1 VSMTDSDTTCCSGT
15 GGTGSG
21 TSATSTS
28 GKYAMLVP
36 ILHGQFISV
45 LISGTGF
52 FASLL
57 ADRSA
62 NCPMFMSLLTY
73 ALLSLHL
80 FWLNSAQSGSG
91 SGGQSAGQSE
101 GYVDL
106 DGEESQVQRSD
117 SHSHGSSSSS
127 SSGSGSASRADGRT
141 HGPLTGAGSA
151 DQSSMLIVEDNS
163 SYEMHCPWYL
173 YLFLALLD
181 VEANVII
188 ISAYNYTSITS
199 IMLLDC
205 FSIPCVMM
213 LSFCFLGAKYRRQ
226 HIVGV
231 VICLFGMGCIILS
244 DSSNLDDIGPSQGD
258 DGGDDQK
265 SSNAVKG
272 DILCLIGTSLYAL
285 SNVLQEAMVKTK
297 DRVEYLGML
306 GFFGTVISIIQTSIF
321 ERKKLLYDIEWNTV
335 TILYTTGFVLCLFLM
350 YRNTSAFLT
359 TSDAAL
365 FNLSLLT
372 SDVYAVIFSY
382 FVFGYTV
389 SWLYF
394 VALVL
399 AVTGVLLYHTA
410 GPVHDNVEAAVE
422 RFKNVML
429 RGMRS
434 YADYRDRY
442 KFIYERKDS
451 DTRQSFKSIHHMD
464 NYDCIVDECSG
475 LIANSTIVV
484 DHDDHDPNA
493 YSY

>member
-1 VSMTDSDTTCCSGT
+1 
-15 GGTGSG
+15 
-21 TSATSTS
+21 
-28 GKYAMLVP
+28 
-36 ILHGQFISV
+36 
-45 LISGTGF
+45 
-52 FASLL
+52 
-57 ADRSA
+57 
-62 NCPMFMSLLTY
+62 
-73 ALLSLHL
+73 
-80 FWLNSAQSGSG
+80 
-91 SGGQSAGQSE
+91 
-101 GYVDL
+101 
-106 DGEESQVQRSD
+106 
-117 SHSHGSSSSS
+117 
-127 SSGSGSASRADGRT
+127 
-141 HGPLTGAGSA
+141 
-151 DQSSMLIVEDNS
+151 
-163 SYEMHCPWYL
+163 
-173 YLFLALLD
+173 
-181 VEANVII
+181 
-188 ISAYNYTSITS
+188 
-199 IMLLDC
+199 
-205 FSIPCVMM
+205 
-213 LSFCFLGAKYRRQ
+213 
-226 HIVGV
+226 
-231 VICLFGMGCIILS
+231 
-244 DSSNLDDIGPSQGD
+244 
-258 DGGDDQK
+258 
-265 SSNAVKG
+265 
-272 DILCLIGTSLYAL
+272 
-285 SNVLQEAMVKTK
+285 
-297 DRVEYLGML
+297 
-306 GFFGTVISIIQTSIF
+306 
-321 ERKKLLYDIEWNTV
+321 
-335 TILYTTGFVLCLFLM
+335 LYTTGFVLCLFLM